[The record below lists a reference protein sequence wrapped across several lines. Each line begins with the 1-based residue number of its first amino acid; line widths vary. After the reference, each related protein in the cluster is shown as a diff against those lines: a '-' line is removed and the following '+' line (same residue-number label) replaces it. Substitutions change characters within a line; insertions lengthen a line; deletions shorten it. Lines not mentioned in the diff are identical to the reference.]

1 MPMVVRETM
10 SENRQFYF
18 YLLQVNFSC
27 RQMLRS
33 VVIFSIAFFACIP
46 SPCAQQDNFIS
57 LYAGQYSDTA
67 LNELVRFG
75 TDFQDS
81 YVFVLSGG
89 KEIGRYK
96 DLASFELE
104 GQVGVH
110 SGLQSHWEVN
120 GAFTLRWIKFPWDRY
135 LDTSFAFGNGV
146 SYAFQ
151 KPQLEEL
158 NSDNGET
165 SNWLYY
171 ILAEWAFALPQE
183 SQWEIFLRAH
193 HRSSVF
199 GLIDGLF
206 AASNYGGVGIRYRF

>member
-1 MPMVVRETM
+1 M
-10 SENRQFYF
+10 SANRQFYF
-18 YLLQVNFSC
+18 QIYFSLLQVNFPC
-27 RQMLRS
+27 RQILRIAA
-33 VVIFSIAFFACIP
+33 IFSIAFFACIP
-46 SPCAQQDNFIS
+46 GIYAQQDYFVS
-57 LYAGQYSDTA
+57 LYAGQYSNTA
-67 LNELVRFG
+67 LNELVRFE
-75 TDFQDS
+75 TDFDDS

-96 DLASFELE
+96 DLVSFELE

-135 LDTSFAFGNGV
+135 IDTSFAVGNGV
-146 SYAFQ
+146 SYAFE
-151 KPQLEEL
+151 KPELEEL
-158 NSDNGET
+158 YSDNGET
-165 SNWLYY
+165 SNTLYY

-183 SQWEIFLRAH
+183 SQWELFLRAH

-206 AASNYGGVGIRYRF
+206 AASNFGGVGIRYRF